1 MTISSVSRSAPTNT
15 PQPTDID
22 QPQQVAGLF
31 GISRETNQL
40 AAEWIRSQRGNI
52 EQAAKQNGV
61 SPWAIGAVMF
71 QEARNYNRDFGLD
84 ADFDSKAS
92 AWVNAAPNTPAAT
105 AAAIDLQDSAVG
117 VTQDGTIETASF
129 GPAQIQL
136 RNVKALVDSGYL
148 AKPAGYDQDPTRAAL
163 ALSLDRNQTA
173 NLVGAQLR
181 RISDDWIA
189 RGGTDR
195 IRTDPQAQY
204 KLLTQ
209 LYSQYTPGQSP
220 ANPNPNLST
229 SKLNESGQDAV
240 ANFSVIRKA
249 LYTNS
254 PIYGFEG
261 QRLPAELRYN
271 PNNPLEGLPITEP
284 STRANVAEPT
294 EFEARATTAAS
305 VNHALALGANQV
317 LLGP

>member
-1 MTISSVSRSAPTNT
+1 
-15 PQPTDID
+15 
-22 QPQQVAGLF
+22 
-31 GISRETNQL
+31 
-40 AAEWIRSQRGNI
+40 
-52 EQAAKQNGV
+52 
-61 SPWAIGAVMF
+61 MF
-71 QEARNYNRDFGLD
+71 QEARNYNRDLGLD

-92 AWVNAAPNTPAAT
+92 AWVNATPNTAAAT
-105 AAAIDLQDSAVG
+105 AAAIDLQDAAVG
-117 VTQDGTIETASF
+117 VTQDSTIETASF

-136 RNVKALVDSGYL
+136 RNVKALIDSGYL
-148 AKPAGYDQDPTRAAL
+148 TKPAGYDQDSTRAAL

-181 RISDDWIA
+181 RISDDWVA

-220 ANPNPNLST
+220 ANPNPNLNT
-229 SKLNESGQDAV
+229 GKLNESGQDAV

-254 PIYGFEG
+254 PIHGFEG

-271 PNNPLEGLPITEP
+271 PKNPLEGLPSAQPT
-284 STRANVAEPT
+284 TRADAAEPT
-294 EFEARATTAAS
+294 ALEARAATASSAK
-305 VNHALALGANQV
+305 HALVLGV
-317 LLGP
+317 SELLIGP